1 MSATRNPGFPRRRL
15 LKGAAAGAVAAGA
28 GTVAAAAPATAAA
41 PAAGPAD
48 ATADGV
54 TFRWF
59 GTSGWRVDTGARTLL
74 VDPYL
79 TRFPTGLFTK
89 PFRAATPLTTDEDL
103 VTEHIGH
110 PELVL
115 VTHSHWDH
123 FNDVPFIAASTTAQ
137 IVGTETTYH
146 LLRAYGVDP
155 ARIIV
160 VRGGEVL
167 DFGGY
172 AVQVVSARHS
182 RNGAHGYF
190 APGTLHGTAVP
201 PRPETIADLPEGDT
215 LAFHVSFDGGPSA
228 FFMGASDFSERDT
241 TGLRPDVAMIA
252 PPTSTSTRDYVPRL
266 LAALGNPR
274 VLVPVHWDNFETPL
288 TEPPQRDPA
297 VDWDAFLGQVHATA
311 PRSGV
316 VLPAYLTPYR
326 FG

>member
-1 MSATRNPGFPRRRL
+1 MSATRDQGFPRRRL
-15 LKGAAAGAVAAGA
+15 LRTAAAGAVAAGA
-28 GTVAAAAPATAAA
+28 VAAGAAAPASAAA

-59 GTSGWRVDTGARTLL
+59 GTSGWRIDIGARTVL

-89 PFRAATPLTTDEDL
+89 PFNANTPLTTNEDL
-103 VTEHIGH
+103 VTGH
-110 PELVL
+110 VGSPELVL

-123 FNDVPFIAASTTAQ
+123 FSDVPFIAATTTAQ

-160 VRGGEVL
+160 VKGGEVL

-172 AVQVVSARHS
+172 AVQAVAARHS
-182 RNGAHGYF
+182 RNAAHGYF

-215 LAFHVSFDGGPSA
+215 LAFHVSVDGGPSA

-241 TGLRPDVAMIA
+241 AGLRPDVAMIA
-252 PPTSTSTRDYVPRL
+252 PPTSTSTRTYVPRL
-266 LAALGNPR
+266 LTALGCPR
-274 VLVPVHWDNFETPL
+274 TVVPVHWDNFETSL
-288 TEPPQRDPA
+288 TEPPRRDPA
-297 VDWDAFLGQVHATA
+297 VDWDAFLRQVGTA
-311 PRSGV
+311 SPQSRV
-316 VLPAYLTPYR
+316 VVPEYLTPYR
-326 FG
+326 FV

>member
-1 MSATRNPGFPRRRL
+1 MSATRIPGFPRRRL

-28 GTVAAAAPATAAA
+28 GTVAAGAPAS
-41 PAAGPAD
+41 AAGPGKAT
-48 ATADGV
+48 ANTTADGV

-59 GTSGWRVDTGARTLL
+59 GTSGWRIDVGARTLL

-89 PFRAATPLTTDEDL
+89 PFDAATPLTTNEAL
-103 VTEHIGH
+103 VTEHIGR

-123 FNDVPFIAASTTAQ
+123 FNDVPFVAATTAAQ

-155 ARIIV
+155 ARIV
-160 VRGGEVL
+160 VVKGGEVL

-172 AVQVVSARHS
+172 AVRVVSARHS
-182 RNGAHGYF
+182 RNAAHGYF
-190 APGTLHGTAVP
+190 APGTLHGAAVP
-201 PRPETIADLPEGDT
+201 PRPATITDLPEGDT

-228 FFMGASDFSERDT
+228 FLMGASDFSERDT
-241 TGLRPDVAMIA
+241 AGLRPDVAMIA

-266 LAALGNPR
+266 LTALGNPR
-274 VLVPVHWDNFETPL
+274 TVVPVHWDNFETPL
-288 TEPPQRDPA
+288 TGPPQRDPA
-297 VDWDAFLGQVHATA
+297 VDWSTFLGQVHATA

-316 VLPAYLTPYR
+316 VVPEYLTPYS

>member
-1 MSATRNPGFPRRRL
+1 MSATRNQGFPRRRL

-28 GTVAAAAPATAAA
+28 GTGTVAAAAPATAAA
-41 PAAGPAD
+41 PAPRSAGG
-48 ATADGV
+48 T

-59 GTSGWRVDTGARTLL
+59 GTSGWRVDIGARTVL

-89 PFRAATPLTTDEDL
+89 PFNAATPLTTDEAL
-103 VTEHIGH
+103 VTEHIGS

-123 FNDVPFIAASTTAQ
+123 FNDVPFIAAATTAQ

-155 ARIIV
+155 ARIVV

-172 AVQVVSARHS
+172 AVRAVSARHS
-182 RNGAHGYF
+182 RNAAHGYF
-190 APGTLHGTAVP
+190 APGTLHGGAVP
-201 PRPETIADLPEGDT
+201 PRPRTVADLPEGDT
-215 LAFHVSFDGGPSA
+215 LAFQVSVDGGPAA

-241 TGLRPDVAMIA
+241 AGLRPDVAMIA

-266 LAALGNPR
+266 LTALGGPGTI
-274 VLVPVHWDNFETPL
+274 VPVHWDNFETPL
-288 TEPPQRDPA
+288 SGPPQRDPA
-297 VDWDAFLGQVHATA
+297 VDWDTFLRQVHATA
-311 PRSGV
+311 PRSRV
-316 VLPAYLTPYR
+316 VLPDYLTPYR
-326 FG
+326 F